1 MELPRK
7 ESRCWSYLA
16 ERVRF
21 RHCGHELGRVMLAPM
36 AKKRQPIDELI
47 DAHIWMRRRPNRG
60 TFYGVQSGAAQSNN
74 RGPSMD
80 IAEYETVTPA
90 DILGPLN
97 SVEEKFAPKQLFL
110 RGDRGLLR
118 SGPRVSIVGTRKASA
133 DGRRR
138 AQSLAKTLANHGIVV
153 VSGLAAGIDRAA
165 HEAAIEAGG
174 RTIAVIGTP
183 LDQSYPKENAD
194 LQETIARDHLL
205 ISQFPIGYPSLPK
218 NFPLRNR
225 TMALV
230 TDATVIVEAG
240 EQSGTLHQGWEAL
253 RLGRILFLME
263 SVADDDALSWPK
275 EMISYGAQV
284 LNRENLGAVIENLP
298 AFTSTATIAA
308 EA

>member
-1 MELPRK
+1 
-7 ESRCWSYLA
+7 
-16 ERVRF
+16 
-21 RHCGHELGRVMLAPM
+21 M

-47 DAHIWMRRRPNRG
+47 DALVWMRRRLNRG
-60 TFYGVQSGAAQSNN
+60 TFRVVQSGAAQSKNG
-74 RGPSMD
+74 GPSMD

-90 DILGPLN
+90 DVLGPLN

-110 RGDRGLLR
+110 CGYRELLR
-118 SGPRVSIVGTRKASA
+118 SGPRVSIVGSRKASA
-133 DGRRR
+133 EGLSR
-138 AQSLAKTLANHGIVV
+138 ARSLAKSLADHGIVV

-165 HEAAIEAGG
+165 HEGAIEAGG

-183 LDQSYPKENAD
+183 LDQSYPKENAE

-205 ISQFPIGYPSLPK
+205 ISQFPFGYPSLPN

-230 TDATVIVEAG
+230 TDSTVIVEAG
-240 EQSGTLHQGWEAL
+240 EKSGTLHQGWEAL

-263 SVADDDALSWPK
+263 SIADNQSLSWPR

-284 LNRENLGAVIENLP
+284 LTRSNLDTVIENLP
-298 AFTSTATIAA
+298 AFTSTATLAA
-308 EA
+308 DA